1 MSNAAARKY
10 ARALFALSEERGDK
24 ELNGNAE
31 ALGGLVDAL
40 NSSSALAG
48 VMASPLFSVEEKR
61 GVVLKL
67 LEKVGAGADLR
78 NFCLLLADKGRLP
91 SLRDIAAAYASML
104 DKKAGTLRGRM
115 TTAVPLPADKQ
126 SGIKAHLEKI
136 SGKRIILDFNVD
148 QDILG
153 GLILKVEDRVLDGS
167 LKAQINIL
175 KDQIKRGE

>member
-1 MSNAAARKY
+1 M
-10 ARALFALSEERGDK
+10 D
-24 ELNGNAE
+24 
-31 ALGGLVDAL
+31 
-40 NSSSALAG
+40 
-48 VMASPLFSVEEKR
+48 
-61 GVVLKL
+61 
-67 LEKVGAGADLR
+67 KVGAGADLR

-126 SGIKAHLEKI
+126 SGIKAHLEKL

>member
-1 MSNAAARKY
+1 MSSAAARKY
-10 ARALFALSEERGDK
+10 ARALFALSEERGEK

-31 ALGGLVDAL
+31 VLGGLMEAL
-40 NSSSALAG
+40 NASPMLAG
-48 VMASPLFSVEEKR
+48 VISSPLFSVEEKR
-61 GVVLKL
+61 GVMLKL
-67 LEKVGAGADLR
+67 LDQAGASADLR
-78 NFCLLLADKGRLP
+78 NFCLLLADKNRLT
-91 SLRDIAAAYASML
+91 SLKDIAAAYAAML
-104 DKKAGTLRGRM
+104 DKKAGTLRGKM

-126 SGIKAHLEKI
+126 KNIKAHLEKI

-148 QDILG
+148 QNILG

>member
-1 MSNAAARKY
+1 MSVTIT
-10 ARALFALSEERGDK
+10 
-24 ELNGNAE
+24 
-31 ALGGLVDAL
+31 GG
-40 NSSSALAG
+40 G
-48 VMASPLFSVEEKR
+48 VTATV
-61 GVVLKL
+61 
-67 LEKVGAGADLR
+67 A
-78 NFCLLLADKGRLP
+78 
-91 SLRDIAAAYASML
+91 
-104 DKKAGTLRGRM
+104 LRGAM

-148 QDILG
+148 EDILG